1 MTDFTQM
8 VANWYE
14 NTEAGQK
21 RLNRL
26 HDLPDQFASALQQDV
41 REMFAKAEHPKDD
54 TDFDPFRAVMQ
65 MQDKNNGQKED
76 GLVAL
81 LLKQVYESLDFK
93 ALAKAVH
100 NPSEPLSIF
109 HNRFGSYVLE
119 VQYHKTYAQVSVL
132 DVSQRWPLLFSVP
145 MSKAEANGYADAF
158 AHCGYIPIRVNESK
172 ESAK

>member
-1 MTDFTQM
+1 MTNFTDM
-8 VANWYE
+8 VADWYE

-26 HDLPDQFASALQQDV
+26 HALPDQFASALQQDV
-41 REMFAKAEHPKDD
+41 REMFAEAEYPKDD
-54 TDFDPFRAVMQ
+54 TDFDPLTVLLQ
-65 MQDKNNGQKED
+65 TQNENNGQKED
-76 GLVAL
+76 DLVAL
-81 LLKQVYESLDFK
+81 LLKQVYDNLDFK

-109 HNRFGSYVLE
+109 HDRFGSYVLE
-119 VQYHKTYAQVSVL
+119 IQYHKTYAQVSVL

-145 MSKAEANGYADAF
+145 MSKAEANGYADSF
-158 AHCGYIPIRVNESK
+158 AHCGFIPVRFNESN